1 MDLPRAKG
9 SEVAPPKGSGMALDL
24 GSATAQAKGS
34 AMGWALV
41 LVLVLVRVLDPAR
54 DSVLERAGPPP
65 HRQGADHRPVCP
77 SRMRAD
83 RTCRRPRR
91 EPSMPR

>member
-1 MDLPRAKG
+1 MDPPRAEG

-24 GSATAQAKGS
+24 GLATAPAKGS

-41 LVLVLVRVLDPAR
+41 RDPVLDPVR
-54 DSVLERAGPPP
+54 DSALERAGPSP

-77 SRMRAD
+77 SRMSSD
-83 RTCRRPRR
+83 RTCRRLRR
-91 EPSMPR
+91 ETSMPR